1 MAQQLVK
8 AGYRVSSLQGDLPQ
22 SRRQAAIEGF
32 RTGTIKILV
41 ATDIASRG
49 IDVLR
54 ISHVINYDMP
64 GSTDDYIHRIGRTGR
79 VEKAGD
85 AMTFVTRADA
95 EKVNDLERILNKPLE
110 RLTLEG
116 FDYTKKPTANNE
128 PRRSPQPRRRTG
140 SSRSSSTSTGLKSL
154 GRELKHQVI

>member
-1 MAQQLVK
+1 
-8 AGYRVSSLQGDLPQ
+8 
-22 SRRQAAIEGF
+22 
-32 RTGTIKILV
+32 V

-79 VEKAGD
+79 VEKSGD
-85 AMTFVTRADA
+85 ALTFVTRAD
-95 EKVNDLERILNKPLE
+95 EDKINDLERILDKPLE

-116 FDYTKKPTANNE
+116 FDYDKPAPDNGLRYTQKSGRRNGQKQG
-128 PRRSPQPRRRTG
+128 PRR
-140 SSRSSSTSTGLKSL
+140 
-154 GRELKHQVI
+154 QVARK